1 MRCTDSPPR
10 SVYNT
15 SIINFKKEALVP
27 KQTLDKVS
35 IYVPKNKVA
44 NRPIERLA
52 ALADQQDRSVSYLA
66 VEAILDYLREEE
78 AKS

>member
-1 MRCTDSPPR
+1 M
-10 SVYNT
+10 
-15 SIINFKKEALVP
+15 L

-35 IYVPKNKVA
+35 IYVPKNKVV

-52 ALADQQDRSVSYLA
+52 VLADQQDRSVSYLA

-78 AKS
+78 GKS

>member
-1 MRCTDSPPR
+1 
-10 SVYNT
+10 VQ
-15 SIINFKKEALVP
+15 

-78 AKS
+78 GNS

>member
-1 MRCTDSPPR
+1 
-10 SVYNT
+10 V
-15 SIINFKKEALVP
+15 L

-35 IYVPKNKVA
+35 IYVPKNKIEH
-44 NRPIERLA
+44 RPIERLA

-78 AKS
+78 GKS

>member
-1 MRCTDSPPR
+1 
-10 SVYNT
+10 V
-15 SIINFKKEALVP
+15 L

-35 IYVPKNKVA
+35 IYVPKNKVG

-52 ALADQQDRSVSYLA
+52 ALADKQDRSVSYLA

-78 AKS
+78 GKS